1 MKRLDKD
8 EEKVE
13 TPNDAYRRDRDRRT
27 SSKDRRQAE
36 GKARPYAAYDEAAVN
51 IAADPVVEMMSADQ
65 LRKYVDKL
73 RRDMLAAAKNMD
85 FMEAARLRDEAIKME
100 TKLDSMQ

>member
-1 MKRLDKD
+1 M
-8 EEKVE
+8 
-13 TPNDAYRRDRDRRT
+13 
-27 SSKDRRQAE
+27 
-36 GKARPYAAYDEAAVN
+36 
-51 IAADPVVEMMSADQ
+51 
-65 LRKYVDKL
+65 DKL

>member
-1 MKRLDKD
+1 M
-8 EEKVE
+8 
-13 TPNDAYRRDRDRRT
+13 
-27 SSKDRRQAE
+27 
-36 GKARPYAAYDEAAVN
+36 N